1 MFDQFL
7 PPLLVFSFGPLRKTQ
22 LFASPNSFKRLTHL
36 AMAFCNS
43 MNLWP
48 GLNRCPGCFV
58 GVDIFRRFSVVAGK
72 LASSQRKHRKTGTLV
87 YVTELKTRGLKLLPE
102 TSTESKLTKSI
113 TFYSVKISLA
123 VSCLGSTNAVWMA
136 HLCRRILSLI
146 TLQRSKLHQLWTHP
160 GKINLKICHLERKT
174 IFQISII
181 MLIFRG
187 VTLWFYEW
195 FGQDVSLIR
204 WYGCSFLIN
213 IDTDITQLK
222 KHPLS
227 EAFYISIWKL
237 LASNVFLK
245 ARQIGGDLQDFGCH
259 TRWDSQLF
267 GVSTGGLDSCVVTCV
282 SQVVFSQIGIYC
294 CCLIPTGTENIYET
308 WTASHPCACIRV
320 IF

>member
-102 TSTESKLTKSI
+102 TVPSPNWPNLLLFTVSRFHKCPAT
-113 TFYSVKISLA
+113 LA

-174 IFQISII
+174 IFQTSII
-181 MLIFRG
+181 MFHVNFQGCNSMILWMIWPRCFTDTMIRMFIFD
-187 VTLWFYEW
+187 
-195 FGQDVSLIR
+195 QH
-204 WYGCSFLIN
+204 WYW
-213 IDTDITQLK
+213 
-222 KHPLS
+222 H
-227 EAFYISIWKL
+227 
-237 LASNVFLK
+237 
-245 ARQIGGDLQDFGCH
+245 H
-259 TRWDSQLF
+259 TIEKQ
-267 GVSTGGLDSCVVTCV
+267 ST
-282 SQVVFSQIGIYC
+282 
-294 CCLIPTGTENIYET
+294 
-308 WTASHPCACIRV
+308 
-320 IF
+320 